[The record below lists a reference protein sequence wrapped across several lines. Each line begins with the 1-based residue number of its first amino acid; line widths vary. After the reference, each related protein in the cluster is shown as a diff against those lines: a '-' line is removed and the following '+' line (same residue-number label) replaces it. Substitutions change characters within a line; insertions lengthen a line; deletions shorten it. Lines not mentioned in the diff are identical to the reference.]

1 MLDVTEVPESADLT
15 FLQVD
20 IHVPDHLK
28 DKFSEMT
35 PVFKNT
41 VVTRNDIGQYMED
54 YLTENNVDFPDTR
67 YLIGSMFGTKILLIT
82 PLAQW
87 YMEQGLVITKVYQ
100 LIQFKPEKCF
110 EKFAD
115 MVTNDRRAGRV
126 CSTLKTHSHLS
137 YDHSQLVKHV

>member
-100 LIQFKPEKCF
+100 LIQFKPERCF
-110 EKFAD
+110 ETFAD
-115 MVTNDRRAGRV
+115 MVTNDRRAGRQR
-126 CSTLKTHSHLS
+126 SLT
-137 YDHSQLVKHV
+137 